1 MKTKL
6 IYKNKWIWG
15 WEDDKE
21 EAWLRQL
28 ANEGL
33 HLVKLTWLGVY
44 AFQRGEPRDIVYRMD
59 YYYSSQGDYQNYLQ
73 LFRDAGWELV
83 GKFLGWQY
91 FRKPVEHGESPEILT
106 DNESKIKKYQN
117 LMTVVALSAP
127 VSLISIILISQDTLS
142 PFMMLV
148 LAILVLICGFYAFCI
163 AGILR
168 RINQLKRI

>member
-1 MKTKL
+1 MTIKL

-33 HLVKLTWLGVY
+33 HLVKLAGLGRY
-44 AFQRGEPRDIVYRMD
+44 AFQAGDSRDVVYRMD
-59 YYYSSQGDYQNYLQ
+59 YFASSKGDYQHYLQ
-73 LFRDAGWELV
+73 LFRDAGWERV
-83 GKFLGWQY
+83 GEFVGWQY

-117 LMTVVALSAP
+117 LMGVIGGSAP
-127 VSLISIILISQDTLS
+127 IAMICLIFLSERATTPFMIILAGL
-142 PFMMLV
+142 MV
-148 LAILVLICGFYAFCI
+148 LLCGFYAFCI
-163 AGILR
+163 AGLLR